1 MENVSPGF
9 IWHADDV
16 PRLLLNGFFITVG
29 GSKIFIRSIDTAQY
43 FWHTRQSENDRNTVY
58 HIGYRIAGTSDNIA
72 KALRLANIPQNDINQ
87 ILTEVISKDNYKSNP
102 FYKEELDRL
111 KEIRHIDDTMSKD
124 EKYIKSRDINYYNL
138 IKAIRLGE
146 PWIVKLIL
154 DLNKADPRDYNNKAF
169 HVANEIGN
177 QEIIDMIIDNIS
189 YKNWLEMQALTSSVS
204 QLIGPSDIPRNL
216 QRYMK
221 KL

>member
-43 FWHTRQSENDRNTVY
+43 FWNTRQSENDRNTVY
-58 HIGYRIAGTSDNIA
+58 H
-72 KALRLANIPQNDINQ
+72 INQ